1 MKRAVFLDRDG
12 NVCEDVGYLGDPS
25 KLVVFPYAAEAV
37 RRINESSMLAILVTN
52 QSGVARGL
60 FGEDAVLR
68 VHDRLERE
76 LARGGARL
84 EGIYYC
90 PHHPTIGQPPYRQS
104 CECRKPRPGM
114 LVRAAAD
121 HDIDLSQ
128 SFVVGDKY
136 SDVRLAHE
144 AGARAVLVRTGYG
157 RGEWEY
163 DRATWPRQPEHV
175 AETLE
180 DAVEW
185 ILDEAGKEQP

>member
-25 KLVVFPYAAEAV
+25 KLVVFPYASEAV

-52 QSGVARGL
+52 QSGVARGH
-60 FGEDAVLR
+60 FDEDAVLR
-68 VHDRLERE
+68 VNDRLERE

>member
-1 MKRAVFLDRDG
+1 M
-12 NVCEDVGYLGDPS
+12 
-25 KLVVFPYAAEAV
+25 
-37 RRINESSMLAILVTN
+37 
-52 QSGVARGL
+52 
-60 FGEDAVLR
+60 
-68 VHDRLERE
+68 
-76 LARGGARL
+76 
-84 EGIYYC
+84 
-90 PHHPTIGQPPYRQS
+90 
-104 CECRKPRPGM
+104 
-114 LVRAAAD
+114 RAAAD

>member
-25 KLVVFPYAAEAV
+25 KLSVFPYAAEAV

-84 EGIYYC
+84 DGIYYC

>member
-25 KLVVFPYAAEAV
+25 MLHVYPYAPEAI

-52 QSGVARGL
+52 QSGVARGH
-60 FGEDAVLR
+60 FGEDAVLK
-68 VHDRLERE
+68 VHDRLEGE

-84 EGIYYC
+84 DGIYYC

-114 LVRAAAD
+114 LVRASAD

-180 DAVEW
+180 DAVDW
-185 ILDEAGKEQP
+185 ILDQAGKEHQ

>member
-37 RRINESSMLAILVTN
+37 RRLNESSMLAILVTN
-52 QSGVARGL
+52 QSGVARGH

-84 EGIYYC
+84 DGIYYC